1 MRITKYSIYT
11 CMFVQARNKRAT
23 AIGAYDGF
31 PANSFK
37 KFQLHNGPARQEAFL
52 VHFLCQL
59 YTSRGRLRAA
69 ECWLCSSAGFCEAP
83 GPPGTGTSS
92 SSFFL
97 LSLFPLHHHNSI
109 LQSNFVWEKSITHD
123 GFARQRAC
131 LAVRLTSQTYQSKK
145 CSGRVS
151 SMRESRKLLANST

>member
-1 MRITKYSIYT
+1 MYVLVPSRASAQ
-11 CMFVQARNKRAT
+11 QARNSYWRVRW
-23 AIGAYDGF
+23 F
-31 PANSFK
+31 PGKQLCK

-151 SMRESRKLLANST
+151 RMRESRKLLANST